1 MSNPTFSERLVAAI
15 RKKKNAVCVGL
26 DPRMQQLPA
35 ILRQQRATVGTTR
48 AVLYR
53 KFCFEVIDAVAH
65 LVPIIKPQ
73 AAFFEQLGPQ
83 GMVSL
88 FEVIKYAQEKGLLV
102 LMDAKRGDIGSTA
115 EAYASG
121 YLASKGG
128 GWGVDAITIN
138 PYLGDDTM
146 APFLDQ
152 CDQVGGATFV
162 LVKTSNPGS
171 GFLQDI
177 QVDGRTISEIVAD
190 WVETQSAKRPKC
202 EGYGPV
208 GAVVGATYPEE
219 LLAMR
224 KRMPSSWILI
234 PGYGAQGGSASDVAG
249 GFDDQ
254 GLGAIVNS
262 SRGIIFAYETKK
274 FGNLDSWQQAVEAAT
289 KEMIQALRENT
300 TQGKL

>member
-1 MSNPTFSERLVAAI
+1 
-15 RKKKNAVCVGL
+15 
-26 DPRMQQLPA
+26 MQQLPA

-53 KFCFEVIDAVAH
+53 KFCFEVIDVVAD

-73 AAFFEQLGPQ
+73 VAFFEQLGPQ

-88 FEVIKYAQEKGLLV
+88 YEVVKYAQEKGLMV

-115 EAYASG
+115 EAYALG
-121 YLASKGG
+121 YLGSKGG
-128 GWGVDAITIN
+128 GWGVDAITVN
-138 PYLGDDTM
+138 PFLGDDTM
-146 APFLDQ
+146 MPFLDT
-152 CDQVGGATFV
+152 CDAVGGATFV

-177 QVDGRTISEIVAD
+177 QVDGHTISELVAD
-190 WVETQSAKRPKC
+190 WVEGQSAARPKC

-219 LLAMR
+219 LVAMR

-249 GFDDQ
+249 GFDEN

-274 FGNLDSWQQAVEAAT
+274 YGNLDSWQQAVEAAT

-300 TQGKL
+300 SQGKL